1 MDINLGLGFFKQ
13 FKTSLILQFLN
24 SHILNHRNIAA
35 SLVEKGSHTGQA
47 FRQLTEGFLFV
58 DQGVSV
64 FATKI
69 ITPQLEYVVL
79 DETT

>member
-1 MDINLGLGFFKQ
+1 MRFKLSNADSITI
-13 FKTSLILQFLN
+13 KYKIV
-24 SHILNHRNIAA
+24 A
-35 SLVEKGSHTGQA
+35 SFVYKVSHTGQA

-69 ITPQLEYVVL
+69 ITPQLEFVVL